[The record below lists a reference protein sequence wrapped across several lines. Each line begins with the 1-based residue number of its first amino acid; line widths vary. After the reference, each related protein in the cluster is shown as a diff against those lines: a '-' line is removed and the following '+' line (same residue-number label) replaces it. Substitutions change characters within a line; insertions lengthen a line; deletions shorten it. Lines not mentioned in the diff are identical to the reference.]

1 MAHPPRSPMDRGSR
15 GQLVAVLL
23 VVLLVAVAGVL
34 VVVYPRQF
42 GLPGLGVSTP
52 AALEE
57 TPER

>member
-1 MAHPPRSPMDRGSR
+1 MDRGSR